1 MRWIFL
7 ALALVNAGEIL
18 VLLDSLAYKESHSKF
33 FDSITSGGHKLTY
46 KKVETQ
52 GTRLEKYDEY
62 LYTAVI
68 LMCPSTEGKP

>member
-18 VLLDSLAYKESHSKF
+18 VLLDSLALKESHASF
-33 FDSITSGGHKLTY
+33 FDSITSRGHKLTY

-62 LYTAVI
+62 LYAAVI
-68 LMCPSTEGKP
+68 LMCPGTEGKQ